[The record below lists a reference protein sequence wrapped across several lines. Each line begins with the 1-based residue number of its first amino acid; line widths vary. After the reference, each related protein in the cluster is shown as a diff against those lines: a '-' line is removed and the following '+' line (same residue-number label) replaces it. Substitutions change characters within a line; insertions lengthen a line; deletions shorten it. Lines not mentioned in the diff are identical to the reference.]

1 MSSTRREA
9 LHLLAALGVTG
20 AAGSGM
26 HASAQPP
33 ATLAG
38 CASELGAPELSPDQ
52 LEIAR
57 RALRRNLDAFDAVR
71 RLEIDDAVVP
81 AVTFA
86 ARPTQR

>member
-1 MSSTRREA
+1 MTPSRREA

-20 AAGSGM
+20 AAGTGM
-26 HASAQPP
+26 HASTQTP
-33 ATLAG
+33 AALAD
-38 CASELGAPELSPDQ
+38 CASALGAPPLPPDQ

-71 RLEIDDAVVP
+71 QLEIDDAVVP

-86 ARPTQR
+86 AGASQR

>member
-1 MSSTRREA
+1 MSPSRREA

-20 AAGSGM
+20 AASV
-26 HASAQPP
+26 HASPQTP
-33 ATLAG
+33 ASLAG
-38 CASELGAPELSPDQ
+38 CVSELGAPELSPDQ
-52 LEIAR
+52 LEIAG

-86 ARPTQR
+86 ARAPQR